1 MQMHGLT
8 ILQLHKEFGAMAKAA
23 VGFIVQVVVRAPCVP
38 RGRRAPALVGLIGF
52 VRMHLFWA
60 RGRAC
65 LVFTWRGWR
74 RMHTP
79 RIAAAY
85 HLALRVAHHEMR
97 ADQRLVLRNELH
109 GARDGDALYDLRGAQ
124 EGLDHR

>member
-8 ILQLHKEFGAMAKAA
+8 IFQLHNEFGATAKAA
-23 VGFIVQVVVRAPCVP
+23 VGFIVRIVVRAPTAP
-38 RGRRAPALVGLIGF
+38 RWRWASPLMALIGF
-52 VRMHLFWA
+52 VRIPLVWT
-60 RGRAC
+60 RGRAR

-85 HLALRVAHHEMR
+85 HLALRVARHDF
-97 ADQRLVLRNELH
+97 AQGWLH
-109 GARDGDALYDLRGAQ
+109 IHAPSQAHQKGEHCYR
-124 EGLDHR
+124 